1 MRKILATPLSRA
13 LYSTKEL
20 PGRFVYLQLH
30 YLYNIHVFCNQKML
44 QYMAPLYIGLHS

>member
-30 YLYNIHVFCNQKML
+30 YLYNIHVFL
-44 QYMAPLYIGLHS
+44 QPEDASIYGASVHRAT